1 MDFIISI
8 FLKILGDGSQ
18 ICATLQKFIVLLE
31 EMTANTATVIDDISV
46 RLAKVAIED
55 DEIWDIVWSAIES
68 LLNQDSGAAPASAD
82 DPQIVAA
89 AKVLGDKTGID
100 PITIIALIM
109 QLIEMFREWR
119 NR

>member
-1 MDFIISI
+1 MDYIISI
-8 FLKILGDGSQ
+8 ILKILGDGSQ
-18 ICATLQKFIVLLE
+18 VRATLQKFIVLLE
-31 EMTANTATVIDDISV
+31 EMAANTATVVDDIGV

-55 DEIWDIVWSAIES
+55 DETWGIVWAAIES

-82 DPQIVAA
+82 DPQIIAA
-89 AKVLGDKTGID
+89 AGALSDKTGID

-109 QLIEMFREWR
+109 QLIEMIRDWR